1 MCYQIRIDGLAECRA
16 IYLERITREGGGLI
30 SLTTVD
36 NRRVVG
42 AFSLVFSVSVYVCV
56 FGRDEVEC

>member
-16 IYLERITREGGGLI
+16 VYPWRIRGGGGEVI

-36 NRRVVG
+36 NGRVVG
-42 AFSLVFSVSVYVCV
+42 AFSFVFSVCV
-56 FGRDEVEC
+56 FGGDEVEC